1 MNTELNFPRRLLA
14 GLTALA
20 LLLMLAL
27 PVWAEGEETEKLPVS
42 INSVEDLLQLV
53 ADCRLDS
60 WSEDRTVDLNTDLD
74 LTGVDFAGI
83 PTFSGTF
90 DGNSHT
96 ISGLSLVD
104 DGSVTGFFRYIQ
116 ADGVVHDLT
125 IRGRSMPSGS
135 RTTVGGIVGSNAG
148 TLINCRFEG
157 VASGASIVG
166 GIAGTNLSSGTIN
179 NCTTTG
185 SVYGAHFIGGIVGEN
200 HGVVINCGNDANVN
214 TTVDQN
220 EVDLSEL
227 TLNDLIGTENAA
239 DITDIGGIAGTSS
252 GVVRACLNR
261 GTVGYLHIGY
271 NIGGIVGSQTGYVE
285 GCVNYGTVYARKE
298 GGGIVGQMEPSST
311 LEYTKDTL
319 QELSD
324 EMGTLQTLVNR
335 ACDDASAASSD
346 LSNQLDALK
355 SSVTSSR
362 NAIENLLQQT
372 EDGISISSQTVKT
385 DLSQFKQNLKNT
397 TGNPEDPN
405 ATKQPDGAV
414 IDPIYST
421 GDLTNRNNDDNGDD
435 SDSDIDLP
443 DISLPDIGIDTG
455 DIGEDIPV
463 PESQAEETPTQDE
476 AVTAPEQPADP
487 APAEQPAEA
496 ADTAPVTENAP
507 AGQSAE
513 PEAEREA
520 HGQPDPNTDADSDTT
535 IGPQPTPDPNQDD
548 GGYIVEKPENRDF
561 GKELVDGISDAIPN
575 SVDVEIPKVEL
586 TNKDA
591 ITASR
596 NDLSSNLTSMGDI
609 VSNLNS
615 NASSNSQALIND
627 VRAISNQINKI
638 GQTLSG
644 ASDNIKDPDDV
655 VDDISDEDTDDDVE
669 AKVTNCINSGVV
681 NADINAG
688 GITGAMARENYTTAG
703 SESLNFTFKT
713 RVVARD
719 CTNYGTV
726 SAKKQ
731 NAGGIVGDAE
741 MGSVIDCK
749 GFGTVDAEDATAVGG
764 VAGVSKSIIRESYAK
779 CRLSGAKQV
788 GGIAGNGATIEN
800 CRAMVIIDNAAEQLG
815 AIAGYVEDPLDGSVT
830 GNTFVDEGVAGI
842 DSVSYKNIAEPL
854 SYADFAAQENLP
866 SDFASI
872 CVRFVTEDDTL
883 VQQYYI
889 PYGSDFPTDQ
899 LPPVPNHTG
908 QYGSWEDVDLKNM
921 TFDATIHAE
930 YSDMNTVR
938 QSQEKRDGRPIV
950 LVEGSFDTTDE
961 LMLHEVDDAPAALG
975 VLVEAWGLELPAD
988 TGHTLRYMPPETTDN
1003 TELWVKTDAGWQQAE
1018 TSVDGSYLT
1027 CTAPAGTTEFAAVKI
1042 PASKV
1047 PLAAAAYGAAAALL
1061 LVILFIVRKRKK
1073 RKAKKAAEKAE

>member
-135 RTTVGGIVGSNAG
+135 RTTVGGLAGSNAG
-148 TLINCRFEG
+148 TLHNCRFEG
-157 VASGASIVG
+157 VSSGASIVG
-166 GIAGTNLSSGTIN
+166 GIAGNNLVTGVIES
-179 NCTTTG
+179 CTTTG
-185 SVYGAHFIGGIVGEN
+185 SVYGAHFIGGLAGQN
-200 HGVVINCGNDANVN
+200 HGIIANSTNAASVN
-214 TTVDQN
+214 TTVEQN
-220 EVDLSEL
+220 DIDLSEL
-227 TLNDLIGTENAA
+227 TLGDLIGTENAA
-239 DITDIGGIAGTSS
+239 DITDIGGIAGQSS
-252 GVVRACLNR
+252 GVIRACMNR
-261 GTVGYLHIGY
+261 GTVGYQHMGY
-271 NIGGIVGSQTGYVE
+271 NVGGIAGSQTGYIE

-324 EMGTLQTLVNR
+324 EMSTLQTLVNR

-355 SSVTSSR
+355 NNVTSSR
-362 NAIENLLQQT
+362 NAIENLLKQA
-372 EDGISISSQTVKT
+372 ENGVSISSQTIKT
-385 DLSQFKQNLKNT
+385 DLSQFKQDLKNT
-397 TGNPEDPN
+397 NLPGADDGDN
-405 ATKQPDGAV
+405 A
-414 IDPIYST
+414 
-421 GDLTNRNNDDNGDD
+421 
-435 SDSDIDLP
+435 
-443 DISLPDIGIDTG
+443 
-455 DIGEDIPV
+455 
-463 PESQAEETPTQDE
+463 
-476 AVTAPEQPADP
+476 
-487 APAEQPAEA
+487 
-496 ADTAPVTENAP
+496 
-507 AGQSAE
+507 
-513 PEAEREA
+513 
-520 HGQPDPNTDADSDTT
+520 ADSDTVIDYSEAT
-535 IGPQPTPDPNQDD
+535 PPSDTDPVDPNYTLSPSEEPAQSADLSTPDESSTAAQDTAPAQEPAAEGSEADRTPHGQPGPEAVDDSADSTVVSEDD
-548 GGYIVEKPENRDF
+548 GAATKPDERYPIDPGYTLITEDLPDTKDVLHD
-561 GKELVDGISDAIPN
+561 ISDALPD

-586 TNKDA
+586 TNRDA

-596 NDLSSNLTSMGDI
+596 NDLSSSLTSMGDI
-609 VSNLNS
+609 VSSLNN

-627 VRAISNQINKI
+627 VKAISKQINKI

-644 ASDNIKDPDDV
+644 ASENVNRDADDIVDDV
-655 VDDISDEDTDDDVE
+655 SDDDTDDDVE
-669 AKVTNCINSGVV
+669 AKVTNCINSGTV
-681 NADINAG
+681 NADLNAG
-688 GITGAMARENYTTAG
+688 GITGAMARENDLDPEDDYTTAG

-713 RVVARD
+713 RVVTRD

-741 MGSVIDCK
+741 MGSVIDCR
-749 GFGTVDAEDATAVGG
+749 GFGTLDAEDATGVGG
-764 VAGVSKSIIRESYAK
+764 VAGISKSTIRESCAK
-779 CRLSGAKQV
+779 GRLSGAKQV
-788 GGIAGNGATIEN
+788 GGIVGSGATIEN
-800 CRAMVIIDNAAEQLG
+800 CRAMVMIDNAAEQIG
-815 AIAGYVEDPLDGSVT
+815 AIAGIVDDPLDGSVT
-830 GNTFVDEGVAGI
+830 GNTFVDGGVAGI
-842 DSVSYKNIAEPL
+842 DSVSYQGIAEPL
-854 SYADFAAQENLP
+854 AYEDFVAQENLP
-866 SDFASI
+866 GDFGSI
-872 CVRFVTEDDTL
+872 CVRFVTDEDSL
-883 VQQYYI
+883 VQEYHI

-899 LPPVPNHTG
+899 LPPVPNHQG
-908 QYGSWEDVDLKNM
+908 QYGSWEDVDLTGM

-930 YSDMNTVR
+930 YSDINTVR
-938 QSQEKRDGRPIV
+938 QSQEKRGERSLV

-961 LMLHEVDDAPAALG
+961 LMLHEVDDAPDTPG
-975 VLVEAWGLELPAD
+975 TLVEAWGLELPAD
-988 TGHTLRYMPPETTDN
+988 TGHTLRYMPPETTEN
-1003 TELWVKTDAGWQQAE
+1003 TVLWVRTDAGWQQAD

-1027 CTAPAGTTEFAAVKI
+1027 CTAPAGTTAFAAVQM

-1047 PLAAAAYGAAAALL
+1047 PLLAAACGAAAALL
-1061 LVILFIVRKRKK
+1061 LVILFIARKK
-1073 RKAKKAAEKAE
+1073 KKKKAAAKKTA